1 MKGATL
7 SHPLPLAPSP
17 LCHHQVSERPGELE
31 RCEATVEIR
40 KDGSVVT
47 FFDGRELVSD
57 FLFKERQWPR
67 SCIIEVRSDSIMT
80 DRPPSPDSN

>member
-1 MKGATL
+1 M
-7 SHPLPLAPSP
+7 
-17 LCHHQVSERPGELE
+17 SERPGELE

-47 FFDGRELVSD
+47 FFEGRELVSE

-67 SCIIEVRSDSIMT
+67 SCIIEVRACMCVFGGREGLSYDDHHHHTYIHNAWP
-80 DRPPSPDSN
+80 R